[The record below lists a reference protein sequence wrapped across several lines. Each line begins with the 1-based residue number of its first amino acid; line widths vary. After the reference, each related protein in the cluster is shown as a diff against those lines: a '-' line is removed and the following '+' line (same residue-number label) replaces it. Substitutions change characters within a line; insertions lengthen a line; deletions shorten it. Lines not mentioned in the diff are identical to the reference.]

1 MGSFLLGVVTGLVL
15 FPVMAGA
22 WMSQGLMPAS
32 ATAQPP
38 AWEAKLAQR
47 WLTASVARS
56 APRASNPIAATDANL
71 LEGMKLYK
79 NGCDGCH
86 GQATQTSSWGTTC
99 FYPRVPQFAQAHP
112 LLSEAELF
120 WVVKNGIK
128 MTGMPSFGANLS
140 DPQIWLIVSFLKKYP
155 NVSDADYKTWTA
167 AGP

>member
-120 WVVKNGIK
+120 WVVKNGIRYS
-128 MTGMPSFGANLS
+128 GMAGWNGQYSDEEIWKVVTFLS
-140 DPQIWLIVSFLKKYP
+140 HLDRLPPQVVEEWRRKQ
-155 NVSDADYKTWTA
+155 
-167 AGP
+167 